1 MNKLSLYT
9 TLTSHKKFMQ
19 IFAAISDLFY
29 LVQEFLTT
37 GECTLLFERKL
48 DCPENNTD
56 IEYKVSTV

>member
-1 MNKLSLYT
+1 
-9 TLTSHKKFMQ
+9 MQ

-29 LVQEFLTT
+29 LALEHLTI
-37 GECTLLFERKL
+37 GESTLLFERKL